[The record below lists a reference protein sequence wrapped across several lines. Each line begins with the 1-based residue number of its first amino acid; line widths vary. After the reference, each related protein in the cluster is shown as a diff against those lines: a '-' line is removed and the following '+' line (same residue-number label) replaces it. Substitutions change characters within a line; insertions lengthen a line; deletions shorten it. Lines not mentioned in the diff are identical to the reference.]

1 FQIDGE
7 VFDFVVV
14 GAGWAGCVVANRLS
28 ENSKWKVLLVEAG
41 GDRPF
46 ESEVPVMLEA
56 HQHTEYDWQFYA
68 ESNTSCKA
76 LSDGKCFWPRGK
88 CLGGTSSYHSDAG
101 PLNIDFYGD
110 SPVAKTF
117 IDAVIED
124 GYKFISDINADEY
137 IGYTKVQGTCY
148 QGRRQSSAKVFLA
161 TAKNRT
167 NLHVLKYGLVQKVLL
182 NETNGAYGIEYVR
195 NGKVIKAYAKKEV
208 ILSAGVIMSPVV
220 LMLSGIG
227 PKEDLEK
234 HNIAP
239 KCDLPVGKNLLDH
252 VHTLIF
258 FRFDPTKSDPPTA
271 TDNIYNFAIHGTGGL
286 TNFGVGTLFAFINTD
301 KAEKFPNIQ
310 LTYFW
315 FTENA
320 PNLPTYIKGRPFSDE
335 IAKKLMEVNQ
345 NHDIGVVAISLL
357 HPNSTGSIQL
367 NSSSI
372 HDKPNI
378 YPNYFNVPSDLKTMI
393 SAIRHQIFYTN
404 SQSYPAEHG
413 KVIMFPLKECSGI
426 EYDSDEYWKCYITY
440 MAATEYHHVGTCK
453 MGTQSD
459 RDSVVDERLRV
470 HGVYGVR
477 VCDASIMPY
486 ITSGNTNAPT
496 IMIGEKCAAM
506 IIEDNSDMS
515 SHSTSNEEVEYS
527 ISRLIRD
534 LSNLKLSIVVFLAT
548 KIEKRMG
555 ILFKFNS
562 LPLIYPNYFNHSD
575 DMEKLVRAVKEQVS
589 YVDTDAYQLLN
600 LEFIKLPIKECDQY
614 EYGSNEYWQCYNKYM
629 RTTLYHPVGTCRMG
643 TNETGVVD
651 NQLRVHGIQKLRVID
666 TSIMPIQVSGHTN
679 APAMMI
685 GEKGADFI
693 KNDY

>member
-1 FQIDGE
+1 GE
-7 VFDFVVV
+7 VFDFVVA

-41 GDRPF
+41 GDPPF

-56 HQHTEYDWQFYA
+56 HQHTEYDWRFYA

-88 CLGGTSSYHSDAG
+88 CLGGTSSINAMLYVRGNVRDFDRWAEMGNNGWDYDSVLPFFKKCENNHFSQFVYKDNGRYHSDAG

-110 SPVAKTF
+110 NPVAKTF
-117 IDAVIED
+117 IDAGIED
-124 GYKFISDINADEY
+124 GYKFISNINADEY

-195 NGKVIKAYAKKEV
+195 NGKIIKAYAKKEV

-252 VHTLIF
+252 VHV
-258 FRFDPTKSDPPTA
+258 DPPTA

-286 TNFGVGTLFAFINTD
+286 TNFGVGTLSAFINTD

-310 LTYFW
+310 LAYFW

-320 PNLPTYIKGRPFSDE
+320 PNLPTYIKGRPLSDE

-372 HDKPNI
+372 HDKTNI

-404 SQSYPAEHG
+404 SQSYSAKHG
-413 KVIMFPLKECSGI
+413 EVIMFPLKECSGI

-470 HGVYGVR
+470 HSVYGLR
-477 VCDASIMPY
+477 VCDASIMP
-486 ITSGNTNAPT
+486 
-496 IMIGEKCAAM
+496 
-506 IIEDNSDMS
+506 
-515 SHSTSNEEVEYS
+515 
-527 ISRLIRD
+527 
-534 LSNLKLSIVVFLAT
+534 
-548 KIEKRMG
+548 
-555 ILFKFNS
+555 
-562 LPLIYPNYFNHSD
+562 
-575 DMEKLVRAVKEQVS
+575 
-589 YVDTDAYQLLN
+589 
-600 LEFIKLPIKECDQY
+600 
-614 EYGSNEYWQCYNKYM
+614 
-629 RTTLYHPVGTCRMG
+629 
-643 TNETGVVD
+643 
-651 NQLRVHGIQKLRVID
+651 
-666 TSIMPIQVSGHTN
+666 IQVSRHTN

-693 KNDY
+693 KNDYL